1 MFVVVNCPHCGELMI
16 ADASNRTR
24 SCPKCGYIAEI
35 RALKVVGR
43 AETAADARELLQK
56 LKMRRAGGED
66 LNPAFKHFKV

>member
-1 MFVVVNCPHCGELMI
+1 
-16 ADASNRTR
+16 
-24 SCPKCGYIAEI
+24 
-35 RALKVVGR
+35 VVGR